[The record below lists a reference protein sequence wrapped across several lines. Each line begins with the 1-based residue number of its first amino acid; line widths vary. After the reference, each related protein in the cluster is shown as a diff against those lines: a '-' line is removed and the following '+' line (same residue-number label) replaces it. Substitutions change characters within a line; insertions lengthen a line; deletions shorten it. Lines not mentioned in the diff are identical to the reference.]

1 MSKSETRTAIVIGAG
16 IVGLA
21 MARALAEAGYRVT
34 VFDRHERAVGA
45 SVRNFGTIWPIG
57 VPNGPLYARAL
68 RSREIWREFCD
79 ATDTWQAP
87 SGSLIAAFHED
98 EWAVMNEYAAMN
110 EGLRPCRMLT
120 AAQVREQAPGVVAAG
135 LRGAL
140 LSTDEMVVDPREA
153 IRKLPAWLVERYGVE
168 FHWRRAITRVEHPYV
183 WSGHRRYA
191 ADEIYVASGT
201 DFETLYPE
209 LFERLAITKCKLQ
222 MLRLEA
228 QPAPFKLGPVVC
240 GGLTMAHY
248 SGFHATPSIDRLR
261 ERLADQY
268 ADLLALGIHVMAAQ
282 NGLGEITVGDSHEY
296 GHTYEPFDESAINHK
311 IVDYL
316 RSVLNLPSWNVKQ
329 SWHGSYA
336 KLTDGQRSELVM
348 EAEPGVTI
356 VNGVGG
362 GGLGMTLSFGLA
374 EEVVSGR
381 LRAEHV
387 ELPSTRAR

>member
-1 MSKSETRTAIVIGAG
+1 MSKSQTRTAIVVGAG

-21 MARALAEAGYRVT
+21 MARALAEAGYKVT

-79 ATDTWQAP
+79 ATGTWYAP
-87 SGSLIAAFHED
+87 SGSLIAAYHDD
-98 EWAVMNEYAAMN
+98 EWAAVNEYAAMN
-110 EGLRPCRMLT
+110 QGIRPCRTLDAKET
-120 AAQVREQAPGVVAAG
+120 LQHAPGVVTGG

-140 LSTDEMVVDPREA
+140 LSTDELVVDPREA
-153 IRKLPAWLVERYGVE
+153 IRALPAWLTERYGVE
-168 FHWRRAITRVEHPYV
+168 FHWRQAITRIEHPWV

-191 ADEIYVASGT
+191 ADIIYVASGT

-209 LFERLAITKCKLQ
+209 LFERQAIIKCKLQ

-228 QPAPFKLGPVVC
+228 QPTHFQLGPVVC

-248 SGFHATPSIDRLR
+248 QGFHAAPSIGRVR
-261 ERLADQY
+261 QRLAEQH

-282 NGLGEITVGDSHEY
+282 NGLGEITIGDSHEY
-296 GHTYEPFDESAINHK
+296 GHTHDPFDESSINRK

-316 RSVLNLPSWNVKQ
+316 RGVIDLPRWDIKQ
-329 SWHGSYA
+329 SWHGIYA
-336 KLTDGQRSELVM
+336 KLTDGKSSELVLQ
-348 EAEPGVTI
+348 AEPGVTI
-356 VNGVGG
+356 VNGIGG

-374 EEVVSGR
+374 EEIVNGS
-381 LRAEHV
+381 LPAQTDAP
-387 ELPSTRAR
+387 ELASAN

>member
-1 MSKSETRTAIVIGAG
+1 MSKSQTRTAIVVGAG

-21 MARALAEAGYRVT
+21 MARALAEAGYQVT

-57 VPNGPLYARAL
+57 VPNGPLYARAM

-79 ATDTWQAP
+79 ATGTWYAP
-87 SGSLIAAFHED
+87 SGSLIAAFHDD
-98 EWAVMNEYAAMN
+98 EWAVMNEYAAVN
-110 EGLRPCRMLT
+110 EGIRPCRALD
-120 AAQVREQAPGVVAAG
+120 AAQARQHAPGLVSQG

-140 LSTDEMVVDPREA
+140 LSTDELVVDPRES
-153 IRKLPAWLVERYGVE
+153 IRALPAWLTERYGVE
-168 FHWRRAITRVEHPYV
+168 FHWRKAVTRIEHPWV
-183 WSGHRRYA
+183 WSGNRRYA
-191 ADEIYVASGT
+191 ADLIYIANGT

-209 LFERLAITKCKLQ
+209 LFERQAITKCKLQ

-228 QPAPFKLGPVVC
+228 QPTPFQLGPVVC

-248 SGFHATPSIDRLR
+248 NGFHATPSIERLR
-261 ERLADQY
+261 QRLKEQY

-282 NGLGEITVGDSHEY
+282 NGLGEITIGDSHEY
-296 GHTYEPFDESAINHK
+296 GHTHDPFDESAINRK

-316 RSVLNLPSWNVKQ
+316 QSVLDLPSWNIKQ
-329 SWHGSYA
+329 SWHGIYA
-336 KLTDGQRSELVM
+336 KLTDGQRSELVL
-348 EAEPGVTI
+348 EAEPGVTV

-381 LRAEHV
+381 LRAEV
-387 ELPSTRAR
+387 AYDIAVTTS

>member
-1 MSKSETRTAIVIGAG
+1 MSKSPSRTAIVVGAG

-21 MARALAEAGYRVT
+21 MARALAEAGYQVT
-34 VFDRHERAVGA
+34 VFDHHERAVGA

-57 VPNGPLYARAL
+57 VANGPLYERAL
-68 RSREIWREFCD
+68 RSREIWREFCGE
-79 ATDTWQAP
+79 TGTWHAP

-98 EWAVMNEYAAMN
+98 EWEVMNEYVAMN
-110 EGLRPCRMLT
+110 EGIRPCRTLD
-120 AAQVREQAPGVVAAG
+120 AAQARQHAPGLVAQG

-140 LSTDEMVVDPREA
+140 LSTDELVVDPRES
-153 IRKLPAWLVERYGVE
+153 IRALPAWLAERHGVQ
-168 FHWRRAITRVEHPYV
+168 FHWRQAVTRIEHPWV
-183 WSGHRRYA
+183 WSGKRRYS
-191 ADEIYVASGT
+191 ADLIYVAGGT

-209 LFERLAITKCKLQ
+209 LFERQAITKCKLQ

-228 QPAPFKLGPVVC
+228 QPTPFQLGPVVC

-248 SGFHATPSIDRLR
+248 NGFHDAPGIGRLR
-261 ERLADQY
+261 ARLAEQH

-282 NGLGEITVGDSHEY
+282 NGLGEITIGDSHEY
-296 GHTYEPFDESAINHK
+296 GHTHDPFDESTINRK

-316 RSVLNLPSWNVKQ
+316 QTVLDLPSWNVKQ
-329 SWHGSYA
+329 SWHGIYA
-336 KLTDGQRSELVM
+336 KLTDGRRSELVL

-381 LRAEHV
+381 LRVEPADHV
-387 ELPSTRAR
+387 VTAAG